1 MNSVSGNN
9 WEEIIISQ
17 RIIDKVKSD
26 YNFNEIISK
35 LVISREYDQTEIDL
49 VNNSIGTTYNA
60 LNVIYIILSY
70 NTKILR

>member
-9 WEEIIISQ
+9 WEEIIVSQ
-17 RIIDKVKSD
+17 RIIDKVKND

-49 VNNSIGTTYNA
+49 VNNNIELHNPFIQHKDFKIG
-60 LNVIYIILSY
+60 IEI
-70 NTKILR
+70 